1 VHLGL
6 AHSRARPARPS
17 GPATWASG
25 PPRRGRG
32 GARLRR
38 RWWRLG
44 RIPAAPD
51 NVVGWWTHFGAAG
64 RKSSPEEQAQRRGV
78 IGRRGTEVGAAS
90 QGGGRR
96 LGVRGGCTLRR
107 SAQVVVK
114 TVGERPERAVRGSSA
129 VAGMVAQWGRKV
141 EEEERVLHGGGVG
154 ALYSG

>member
-1 VHLGL
+1 
-6 AHSRARPARPS
+6 
-17 GPATWASG
+17 
-25 PPRRGRG
+25 
-32 GARLRR
+32 
-38 RWWRLG
+38 
-44 RIPAAPD
+44 
-51 NVVGWWTHFGAAG
+51 
-64 RKSSPEEQAQRRGV
+64 
-78 IGRRGTEVGAAS
+78 VGAAS

-129 VAGMVAQWGRKV
+129 VAGMVVQWGRKA